1 MQKESK
7 MNKALFPLVVT
18 MFLVLFLSTAC
29 AEQGQDDEAVA
40 KPGALTAQ
48 AVTDAVVDEAP
59 ENSDSLMDQPVDFS
73 SPEAVEETLQNIRDQ
88 EGEAAYKNLNSA
100 MAYLLYYD
108 LGLRND
114 KAKLHAKL
122 DGQTPR
128 QIIAKMQKR

>member
-1 MQKESK
+1 

-48 AVTDAVVDEAP
+48 AVTDAVADEAP

-100 MAYLLYYD
+100 MAYILYYD
-108 LGLRND
+108 LGLGND
-114 KAKLHAKL
+114 KAKLHRKL